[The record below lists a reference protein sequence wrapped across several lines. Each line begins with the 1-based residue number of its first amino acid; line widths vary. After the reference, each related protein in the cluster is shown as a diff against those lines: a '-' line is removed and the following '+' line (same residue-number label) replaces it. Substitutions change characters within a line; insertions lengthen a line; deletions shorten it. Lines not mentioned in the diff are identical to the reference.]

1 MQGIVDALN
10 KSQATIEFDLQG
22 NILTANDLFLNT
34 LGYTMAELKGRHH
47 STFVDVAH
55 RSSPEYREFWE
66 KLGRGEYD
74 AGQYRRIRKDGSDV
88 WIQASYNPI
97 CDELGRPFKVVNYAT
112 DVTAQVRANEAL
124 QQAVHDTQEVSA
136 AARAG
141 STEARRRGKRGGMKG
156 RNR

>member
-1 MQGIVDALN
+1 MIRRPPISTRTDALFPY
-10 KSQATIEFDLQG
+10 T
-22 NILTANDLFLNT
+22 TLF
-34 LGYTMAELKGRHH
+34 R

-97 CDELGRPFKVVNYAT
+97 CDEMGRPFKVVKYAT
-112 DVTAQVRANEAL
+112 DVTTQVRANEAL
-124 QQAVHDTQEVSA
+124 QQAVHDTQEVVA

-141 STEARRRGKRGGMKG
+141 DLTQRKIG
-156 RNR
+156 RAHV

>member
-1 MQGIVDALN
+1 
-10 KSQATIEFDLQG
+10 
-22 NILTANDLFLNT
+22 
-34 LGYTMAELKGRHH
+34 MAELKGRHH

-97 CDELGRPFKVVNYAT
+97 CDEMRSEEHTSELQSLMRISYAVFCLKKQT
-112 DVTAQVRANEAL
+112 INKTKSSF
-124 QQAVHDTQEVSA
+124 T
-136 AARAG
+136 
-141 STEARRRGKRGGMKG
+141 TPMTTIK
-156 RNR
+156 

>member
-1 MQGIVDALN
+1 MQKTAYEMRISDWSSDVCSSDLVDALN

-55 RSSPEYREFWE
+55 RSSPAYREFWE

-88 WIQASYNPI
+88 WIQASHKQI
-97 CDELGRPFKVVNYAT
+97 CHAMGRPVKVAKYQP
-112 DVTAQVRANEAL
+112 DVPRQV
-124 QQAVHDTQEVSA
+124 
-136 AARAG
+136 
-141 STEARRRGKRGGMKG
+141 
-156 RNR
+156 

>member
-1 MQGIVDALN
+1 MVMFFFVFFFKQKTAYEMRISDWSSDVCSSDL
-10 KSQATIEFDLQG
+10 FDLQG

-97 CDELGRPFKVVNYAT
+97 CDEMGRPCKVVRSEEHT
-112 DVTAQVRANEAL
+112 SEL
-124 QQAVHDTQEVSA
+124 QSLMLI
-136 AARAG
+136 
-141 STEARRRGKRGGMKG
+141 S
-156 RNR
+156 

>member
-1 MQGIVDALN
+1 
-10 KSQATIEFDLQG
+10 
-22 NILTANDLFLNT
+22 
-34 LGYTMAELKGRHH
+34 MAELKGRHH

-55 RSSPEYREFWE
+55 RSLPEYREFWE

-97 CDELGRPFKVVNYAT
+97 CDEMGRPFKVVKYAT

-124 QQAVHDTQEVSA
+124 QD
-136 AARAG
+136 RK
-141 STEARRRGKRGGMKG
+141 STRLNSSHSCA
-156 RNR
+156 